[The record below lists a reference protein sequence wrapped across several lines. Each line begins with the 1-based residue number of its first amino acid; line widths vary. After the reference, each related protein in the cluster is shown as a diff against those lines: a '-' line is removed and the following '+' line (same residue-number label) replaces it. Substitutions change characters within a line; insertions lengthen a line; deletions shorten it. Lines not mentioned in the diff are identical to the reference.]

1 MSEPSMAT
9 LAAHLERAF
18 PGRALTRGPATDHAR
33 QELPRLEVARLA
45 PARPGEPWV
54 YSTLGAW
61 EATREGPLGEEFF
74 LLSPKEDE
82 RHVETL
88 SSVAYYHSFY
98 GLEEGSVYRVARGWF
113 FDSSC
118 DRFFFVPPAGELAA
132 LEWLEATPRV
142 RFLRCLPITQD
153 EAEHLKA
160 HGRASLDARFAQ
172 RPPNFLDPKRRSV
185 V

>member
-1 MSEPSMAT
+1 MTT
-9 LAAHLERAF
+9 LAEHLSRAF
-18 PGRALTRGPATDHAR
+18 PGRDLARVAATAHAR
-33 QELPRLEVARLA
+33 QELPRLEVARFA
-45 PARPGEPWV
+45 PARPGDPWV

-61 EATREGPLGEEFF
+61 EATRDGPFGEEFF
-74 LLSPKEDE
+74 MLSPKEDE

-118 DRFFFVPPAGELAA
+118 DRFLFVAPADFAG
-132 LEWLEATPRV
+132 LEWLEAAPRV

-172 RPPNFLDPKRRSV
+172 RPVNWLDPKRRSV